1 MATKVGQ
8 ITHFFDK
15 ISVGVLQL
23 TDGDVKV
30 GDTIMVGQEGE
41 DSTFQ
46 QTITSMQVDHQAVES
61 AKKGDEVG
69 LKLDSATKSGTDVF
83 LV

>member
-15 ISVGVLQL
+15 IGVGVLSL

-41 DSTFQ
+41 ESTFN
-46 QTITSMQVDHQAVES
+46 QTISSMQVDHQSVTE

-69 LKLDSATKSGTDVF
+69 LKLDSATKPNTPVY